1 MNNILSSYK
10 LYGYDNLFLEF
21 DNLLNNNLLPNKI
34 LLSGANGIGKY
45 TFAVHFIN
53 YVLSKNEDDSYSF
66 DAKQININN
75 KSFKLMNNSTHPNFN
90 LINLK
95 INKKNIEIE
104 QIRNIINY
112 SQKSS
117 FNQNK
122 RFILIDNIELL
133 TKNASNSLLKLLEE
147 PPENLYFILI
157 HDNSYRIL
165 ETIKSRS
172 INFKI
177 NFTSKS
183 IIQITKKIIGEE
195 DFSTINNTYLKM
207 YNSIGDLVFLN
218 NFAKKY
224 EINIK
229 SYTIKELLN
238 YIISKKLYKKDS
250 ELNIFIYRLIQFLLF
265 ETFYL
270 SKDNKIYDLYKYF
283 ILKMNNTI
291 KYNLDI
297 ESLFFEFKNTLINE

>member
-1 MNNILSSYK
+1 MTNILSTYK

-45 TFAVHFIN
+45 TFALHFIN

-66 DAKQININN
+66 KSKQININN
-75 KSFKLMNNSTHPNFN
+75 KSFKLMNNSTHPNFS

-95 INKKNIEIE
+95 INKKNIEID

-177 NFTSKS
+177 NFTNKS
-183 IIQITKKIIGEE
+183 IIQITKKIIGDE

-224 EINIK
+224 EINIE

-238 YIISKKLYKKDS
+238 YIISKKLYKKDP
-250 ELNIFIYRLIQFLLF
+250 ELNIFIYKLIHFLLF

>member
-1 MNNILSSYK
+1 MTSILSTYK

-21 DNLLNNNLLPNKI
+21 DNLLNNKLLPNKI

-53 YVLSKNEDDSYSF
+53 YVLSKNEEDSYSF
-66 DAKQININN
+66 KSKQININN
-75 KSFKLMNNSTHPNFN
+75 KSFKLMNNSTHPNFS

-117 FNQNK
+117 FNRNK

-133 TKNASNSLLKLLEE
+133 TKSASNSLLKLLEE

-177 NFTSKS
+177 NFKNQS

-195 DFSTINNTYLKM
+195 DFLNINNTYLKM

-229 SYTIKELLN
+229 SYTVKELLN

>member
-1 MNNILSSYK
+1 MTSILSTYK

-66 DAKQININN
+66 KSKQININN

-177 NFTSKS
+177 NFTNKS

-195 DFSTINNTYLKM
+195 DFSTINHTYLKM

-218 NFAKKY
+218 NFSKKY

-270 SKDNKIYDLYKYF
+270 SKNNKIYDLYKYF

>member
-1 MNNILSSYK
+1 MTNILSTYK

-53 YVLSKNEDDSYSF
+53 YVLSKNEDYSYSF
-66 DAKQININN
+66 NSKQININN

-133 TKNASNSLLKLLEE
+133 TKSASNSLLKLLEE

-177 NFTSKS
+177 NFTNKS
-183 IIQITKKIIGEE
+183 IIQITKKIIGNE
-195 DFSTINNTYLKM
+195 DFSTINNTHLKM

-224 EINIK
+224 EINIE

-238 YIISKKLYKKDS
+238 YIISKKLYKKDP
-250 ELNIFIYRLIQFLLF
+250 ELNIFIYKLIHFLLF

>member
-1 MNNILSSYK
+1 MTKILSSYK

-53 YVLSKNEDDSYSF
+53 YALSKNEDDNYSF
-66 DAKQININN
+66 ESKQININN

-177 NFTSKS
+177 NFTNKS

-229 SYTIKELLN
+229 SYTIEELLN
-238 YIISKKLYKKDS
+238 YIISKKLYKKDT

>member
-1 MNNILSSYK
+1 MTSILSTYK

-66 DAKQININN
+66 KSKQININN
-75 KSFKLMNNSTHPNFN
+75 KSFKLMNNSTHPNFS

-133 TKNASNSLLKLLEE
+133 TKSASNSLLKLLEE

-177 NFTSKS
+177 NFTNKS
-183 IIQITKKIIGEE
+183 IIEITEKIMGEE
-195 DFSTINNTYLKM
+195 DFSNINNTYLKM

-229 SYTIKELLN
+229 SYTVKELLN

-250 ELNIFIYRLIQFLLF
+250 ELNIFIYRIIQFLLF

>member
-1 MNNILSSYK
+1 MTNILSTYK

-53 YVLSKNEDDSYSF
+53 YALSKNEDDSYAFES
-66 DAKQININN
+66 KQININN

-133 TKNASNSLLKLLEE
+133 TKSASNSLLKLLEE

-177 NFTSKS
+177 NFTNKS
-183 IIQITKKIIGEE
+183 IIEITEKIMGEE
-195 DFSTINNTYLKM
+195 DFSNINNTYLKM

-224 EINIK
+224 KINIK
-229 SYTIKELLN
+229 IYTVKELLN

-250 ELNIFIYRLIQFLLF
+250 ELNIFIYRLIQLLLF

>member
-1 MNNILSSYK
+1 MTNILSTYK

-66 DAKQININN
+66 KSKQININN
-75 KSFKLMNNSTHPNFN
+75 KSFKLMNNSTHPNFS

-177 NFTSKS
+177 NFTNKS

>member
-1 MNNILSSYK
+1 MTNILSTYK

-21 DNLLNNNLLPNKI
+21 DKLLNNNLLPNKI

-53 YVLSKNEDDSYSF
+53 HALSKNEDDSYFFES
-66 DAKQININN
+66 KQININN
-75 KSFKLMNNSTHPNFN
+75 KSFKLMNNSTHPNFY

-133 TKNASNSLLKLLEE
+133 TKSASNSLLKLLEE
-147 PPENLYFILI
+147 PPEDLYFMLI

-177 NFTSKS
+177 NFTNKS

-195 DFSTINNTYLKM
+195 DFSTINNTYQKM

-229 SYTIKELLN
+229 SYTVKELLN
-238 YIISKKLYKKDS
+238 YIISKRLYKKDP
-250 ELNIFIYRLIQFLLF
+250 ELNVFIYKLIQFLMF

-270 SKDNKIYDLYKYF
+270 SQNSKFYDLYKYF
-283 ILKMNNTI
+283 IYKINNTI

-297 ESLFFEFKNTLINE
+297 ESLYFEFKNTLINE

>member
-1 MNNILSSYK
+1 MTNILSTYK

-45 TFAVHFIN
+45 TFALHFIN

-66 DAKQININN
+66 KSKQININN

-177 NFTSKS
+177 NFTNKS
-183 IIQITKKIIGEE
+183 IIQITKKIIGDE

-224 EINIK
+224 EINIE

-238 YIISKKLYKKDS
+238 YIISKKLYKKDP
-250 ELNIFIYRLIQFLLF
+250 ELNIFIYKLIHFLLF

>member
-1 MNNILSSYK
+1 MTSILSSYK

-53 YVLSKNEDDSYSF
+53 YALSKNEDDNYYFES
-66 DAKQININN
+66 KQINIKN

-172 INFKI
+172 INFKV
-177 NFTSKS
+177 NFTNKS
-183 IIQITKKIIGEE
+183 IIQITKKIIGDE

-224 EINIK
+224 EINLE

-238 YIISKKLYKKDS
+238 YIISKKLYKKDP
-250 ELNIFIYRLIQFLLF
+250 ELNIFIYKLIHFLLF

>member
-1 MNNILSSYK
+1 MTSILSNYK

-66 DAKQININN
+66 KSKQININN
-75 KSFKLMNNSTHPNFN
+75 KSFKLMNNSTHPNFS

-133 TKNASNSLLKLLEE
+133 TKSASNSLLKLLEE

-177 NFTSKS
+177 NFTNKS

-195 DFSTINNTYLKM
+195 DFSIINHTYLKM

-283 ILKMNNTI
+283 ILKMKNTI

>member
-1 MNNILSSYK
+1 MTNILSSYK

-66 DAKQININN
+66 KSKQININN

-177 NFTSKS
+177 NFTNQS

-195 DFSTINNTYLKM
+195 DFSNINNTYLKM

-238 YIISKKLYKKDS
+238 YIISNKLYKKDS
-250 ELNIFIYRLIQFLLF
+250 GLNIFIYRLIQFLLF

-297 ESLFFEFKNTLINE
+297 ESLFFEFKNALINE

>member
-1 MNNILSSYK
+1 MTSILSTYK

-66 DAKQININN
+66 ESKQININN

-133 TKNASNSLLKLLEE
+133 TKSASNSLLKLLEE

-177 NFTSKS
+177 NFTNQS

-195 DFSTINNTYLKM
+195 DFSNINNTYLKM

-238 YIISKKLYKKDS
+238 YIISKKLYKKDP
-250 ELNIFIYRLIQFLLF
+250 ELNIFIHKLIHFLLF

>member
-1 MNNILSSYK
+1 MTNILSSYK

-53 YVLSKNEDDSYSF
+53 YALSKNEDDNYYFES
-66 DAKQININN
+66 KQINIKN

-177 NFTSKS
+177 NFTNKS

-195 DFSTINNTYLKM
+195 DFSIINHTYLKM

-238 YIISKKLYKKDS
+238 YIISKKLYKKDT

>member
-1 MNNILSSYK
+1 MTNILSSYK

-53 YVLSKNEDDSYSF
+53 YALSKNEDDNYSF
-66 DAKQININN
+66 ESKQININN

-177 NFTSKS
+177 NFTNKS

-229 SYTIKELLN
+229 SYTIEELLN
-238 YIISKKLYKKDS
+238 YIISKKLYKKDT

>member
-1 MNNILSSYK
+1 MNN
-10 LYGYDNLFLEF
+10 F
-21 DNLLNNNLLPNKI
+21 
-34 LLSGANGIGKY
+34 
-45 TFAVHFIN
+45 
-53 YVLSKNEDDSYSF
+53 
-66 DAKQININN
+66 
-75 KSFKLMNNSTHPNFN
+75 THPNFN

-177 NFTSKS
+177 NFTNKS

-224 EINIK
+224 EINIE

-238 YIISKKLYKKDS
+238 YIISKKLYKKDP
-250 ELNIFIYRLIQFLLF
+250 ELNIFIYKLIHFLLF

>member
-1 MNNILSSYK
+1 MTSILSTYK

-66 DAKQININN
+66 KSKQININN
-75 KSFKLMNNSTHPNFN
+75 KSFKLMNNSTHPNFS

-95 INKKNIEIE
+95 INKKNIEID

-177 NFTSKS
+177 NFTNKS

-297 ESLFFEFKNTLINE
+297 ESLIFELKNTLINE

>member
-1 MNNILSSYK
+1 M
-10 LYGYDNLFLEF
+10 
-21 DNLLNNNLLPNKI
+21 
-34 LLSGANGIGKY
+34 
-45 TFAVHFIN
+45 
-53 YVLSKNEDDSYSF
+53 
-66 DAKQININN
+66 
-75 KSFKLMNNSTHPNFN
+75 
-90 LINLK
+90 
-95 INKKNIEIE
+95 
-104 QIRNIINY
+104 
-112 SQKSS
+112 
-117 FNQNK
+117 
-122 RFILIDNIELL
+122 IDNIELL

-177 NFTSKS
+177 NFTNKS

-224 EINIK
+224 EINIE

-238 YIISKKLYKKDS
+238 YIISKKLYKKDP
-250 ELNIFIYRLIQFLLF
+250 ELNIFIYKLIHFLLF

>member
-1 MNNILSSYK
+1 MTSILSTYK

-66 DAKQININN
+66 KSKQININN
-75 KSFKLMNNSTHPNFN
+75 KSFKLMNNSTHPNFS

-95 INKKNIEIE
+95 INKKNIEID

-133 TKNASNSLLKLLEE
+133 TKSASNSLLKLLEE

-177 NFTSKS
+177 NFTNKS
-183 IIQITKKIIGEE
+183 IIEITEKIMGEE
-195 DFSTINNTYLKM
+195 DFSNINNTYLKM

-224 EINIK
+224 KINIK
-229 SYTIKELLN
+229 SYTVKELLN

-291 KYNLDI
+291 TYNLDI
-297 ESLFFEFKNTLINE
+297 ESLFFEFKDTLINE

>member
-1 MNNILSSYK
+1 MTKILSSYK

-66 DAKQININN
+66 KSKQININN

-177 NFTSKS
+177 NFTNKS

-265 ETFYL
+265 ENFYL

>member
-1 MNNILSSYK
+1 MTSILSSYK

-66 DAKQININN
+66 NSKQININN

-177 NFTSKS
+177 NFTNKS
-183 IIQITKKIIGEE
+183 IIQITKKIIGDE

-224 EINIK
+224 EINIE

-238 YIISKKLYKKDS
+238 YIISKKLYKKDP
-250 ELNIFIYRLIQFLLF
+250 ELNIFIYKLIQFLLF

>member
-1 MNNILSSYK
+1 MTKILSSYK

-66 DAKQININN
+66 KSKQININN

-177 NFTSKS
+177 NFTNKS

-238 YIISKKLYKKDS
+238 YIISKKLYKKDT

>member
-1 MNNILSSYK
+1 MTNILSSYK

-34 LLSGANGIGKY
+34 LLSGINGIGKY
-45 TFAVHFIN
+45 TFAVHFTN
-53 YVLSKNEDDSYSF
+53 YALSKNEDDSYSF
-66 DAKQININN
+66 ESKQININN
-75 KSFKLMNNSTHPNFN
+75 KSYKLMNNSTHPNFN

-177 NFTSKS
+177 NFTNKS

-224 EINIK
+224 EINIE

-238 YIISKKLYKKDS
+238 YIISKKLYKKDT

>member
-1 MNNILSSYK
+1 MTNILSTYK

-53 YVLSKNEDDSYSF
+53 YVLSKNEDYSYSF
-66 DAKQININN
+66 NSKQININN

-147 PPENLYFILI
+147 PPENIYFILI

-177 NFTSKS
+177 NFTNKS

-224 EINIK
+224 EINIE

>member
-1 MNNILSSYK
+1 MTNILSTYK

-53 YVLSKNEDDSYSF
+53 YVLSKNEDYSYSF
-66 DAKQININN
+66 NSKQININN

-177 NFTSKS
+177 NFTNKS
-183 IIQITKKIIGEE
+183 IIQITKKIIGNE
-195 DFSTINNTYLKM
+195 DFSTINNTHLKM

-224 EINIK
+224 EINIE

-238 YIISKKLYKKDS
+238 YIISKKLYKKDP
-250 ELNIFIYRLIQFLLF
+250 ELNIFIYKLIHFLLF

-270 SKDNKIYDLYKYF
+270 SKNNKIYDLYKYF

>member
-1 MNNILSSYK
+1 MTNILSSYK

-66 DAKQININN
+66 KSKQININN
-75 KSFKLMNNSTHPNFN
+75 KSFKLMNNSTHPNFS

-95 INKKNIEIE
+95 INKKNIEID

-133 TKNASNSLLKLLEE
+133 TKSASNSLLKLLEE

-177 NFTSKS
+177 NFTNKS
-183 IIQITKKIIGEE
+183 IIQITKKIIGDE

-224 EINIK
+224 EINLE

-270 SKDNKIYDLYKYF
+270 SRNNKIYDLYKYF

>member
-1 MNNILSSYK
+1 MTNILSTYK

-34 LLSGANGIGKY
+34 LLSGTNGIGKY

-53 YVLSKNEDDSYSF
+53 YVLSKNEVDSYSF
-66 DAKQININN
+66 KSKQININN

-147 PPENLYFILI
+147 PPENFYFILI

-177 NFTSKS
+177 NFTNKS
-183 IIQITKKIIGEE
+183 IIQITKKIIGDE

-229 SYTIKELLN
+229 RYTIKELLN

-265 ETFYL
+265 VNFYL
-270 SKDNKIYDLYKYF
+270 SKDKKIYDLYKYF

>member
-1 MNNILSSYK
+1 MTSILSTYK

-66 DAKQININN
+66 KSKQININN
-75 KSFKLMNNSTHPNFN
+75 KSFKLMNNFTHPNFS

-95 INKKNIEIE
+95 INKKSIEIE
-104 QIRNIINY
+104 QIRNIISY

-172 INFKI
+172 INYKI
-177 NFTSKS
+177 NFANQS

-195 DFSTINNTYLKM
+195 DFSNINNTYLKM

-224 EINIK
+224 EINLE

-238 YIISKKLYKKDS
+238 YIISKKLYKKDP

>member
-53 YVLSKNEDDSYSF
+53 YVLSKNEDDTYSF
-66 DAKQININN
+66 ESKQININN
-75 KSFKLMNNSTHPNFN
+75 KSFKLMNNSTHPNFS

-95 INKKNIEIE
+95 INKKNIEID

-133 TKNASNSLLKLLEE
+133 TKSASNSLLKLLEE

-177 NFTSKS
+177 NFTNKS
-183 IIQITKKIIGEE
+183 IIEITEKIMGEE
-195 DFSTINNTYLKM
+195 DFSNINNTYLKM

-229 SYTIKELLN
+229 SYTVKELLN

-250 ELNIFIYRLIQFLLF
+250 ELNIFIYRLIQLLLF

>member
-1 MNNILSSYK
+1 MTNILSTYK

-53 YVLSKNEDDSYSF
+53 YVLSKNEDYSYSF
-66 DAKQININN
+66 NSKQININN

-133 TKNASNSLLKLLEE
+133 TKSASNSLLKLLEE

-177 NFTSKS
+177 NFTNKS
-183 IIQITKKIIGEE
+183 IIQITKKIIGDE

-224 EINIK
+224 EINIE

-238 YIISKKLYKKDS
+238 YIISKKLYKKDP
-250 ELNIFIYRLIQFLLF
+250 ELNIFIYKLIHFLLF

>member
-1 MNNILSSYK
+1 MTSILSTYK

-66 DAKQININN
+66 KSKQININN
-75 KSFKLMNNSTHPNFN
+75 KSFKLMNNSTHPNFS
-90 LINLK
+90 LMNLK
-95 INKKNIEIE
+95 INKKNIDIE

-177 NFTSKS
+177 NFTNKS
-183 IIQITKKIIGEE
+183 IIQITEKNIGEE
-195 DFSTINNTYLKM
+195 DFSNINNTYLKM

>member
-1 MNNILSSYK
+1 MTNILSTYK

-53 YVLSKNEDDSYSF
+53 YVLSKNEDYSYSF
-66 DAKQININN
+66 NSKQININN

-133 TKNASNSLLKLLEE
+133 TKSASNSLLKLLEE

-177 NFTSKS
+177 NFTNKS
-183 IIQITKKIIGEE
+183 IIQITKKIIGDE

-224 EINIK
+224 EINIE

-238 YIISKKLYKKDS
+238 YIISKKLYKKDP
-250 ELNIFIYRLIQFLLF
+250 ELNIFIYKLIHFLLF

-270 SKDNKIYDLYKYF
+270 SKNNKIYDLYKYF

>member
-1 MNNILSSYK
+1 MTNILSTYK

-53 YVLSKNEDDSYSF
+53 YVLSKNEDYSYSF
-66 DAKQININN
+66 NSKQININN

-133 TKNASNSLLKLLEE
+133 TKSASNSLLKLLEE

-177 NFTSKS
+177 NFTNKS
-183 IIQITKKIIGEE
+183 IIQITKKIIGDE

-238 YIISKKLYKKDS
+238 YIISKKLYKKDH

>member
-1 MNNILSSYK
+1 MTSILSTYK

-66 DAKQININN
+66 KSKQININN
-75 KSFKLMNNSTHPNFN
+75 KSFKLMNNSTHPNFS

-177 NFTSKS
+177 NFTNKS

-229 SYTIKELLN
+229 SYTIEELLN
-238 YIISKKLYKKDS
+238 YIISKKLYKKDT